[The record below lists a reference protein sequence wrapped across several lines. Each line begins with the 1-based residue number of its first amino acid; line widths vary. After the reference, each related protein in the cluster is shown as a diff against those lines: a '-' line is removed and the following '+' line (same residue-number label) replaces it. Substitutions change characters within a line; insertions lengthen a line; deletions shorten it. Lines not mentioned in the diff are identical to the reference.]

1 MGDDSNEDLITAG
14 FFCLF
19 FVPTHNLI
27 NNTNLPQVFLC
38 HVYFGLLS
46 VSAQHY
52 VICCAGKYINNKHC
66 DCLLSRDIQ
75 AI

>member
-14 FFCLF
+14 FF

-52 VICCAGKYINNKHC
+52 FICCSGTVYVLENTLTTSTVTAC
-66 DCLLSRDIQ
+66 
-75 AI
+75 